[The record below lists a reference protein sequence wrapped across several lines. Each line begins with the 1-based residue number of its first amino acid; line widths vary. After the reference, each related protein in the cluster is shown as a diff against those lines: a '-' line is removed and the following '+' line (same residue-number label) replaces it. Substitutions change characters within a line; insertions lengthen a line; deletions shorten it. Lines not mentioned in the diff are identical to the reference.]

1 MERLQ
6 KVLARAGLGSR
17 RACEEL
23 IRSGRV
29 TVNGRLVTELGT
41 RVTPARDAIAVDG
54 KPLPAAP
61 APVYWMVN
69 KPRGF
74 VATVS
79 DPFASRTALQ
89 LLPEGQPRLFPVGR
103 LDADSEGLLLLT
115 NDGELA
121 LRLTHPRYALEKE
134 YLVLVRGLP
143 SDQALLSLREGL
155 PLDGR
160 LTAPAAVELLPEEP
174 SLAWLRGGGG
184 PMPGPRRNVWLRFVI
199 HEGRKRQIRR
209 MCQAVGHPVQRLAR
223 VRMGSLGLGALAPG
237 QARRLTAQEIAGLL
251 DVKGV
256 KANGSDCS
264 ALMLENDRGPHTAAA
279 NRGRRP

>member
-17 RACEEL
+17 RACEGL

-41 RVTPARDAIAVDG
+41 RVTLARDAIAVDG

-103 LDADSEGLLLLT
+103 LDEDSEGLLLLT

-134 YLVLVRGLP
+134 YLVLVRGRP

-155 PLDGR
+155 LLDGR
-160 LTAPAAVELLPEEP
+160 LTAPAVVELLPGEP
-174 SLAWLRGGGG
+174 SLAWLLGGGG
-184 PMPGPRRNVWLRFVI
+184 SMLESPRNAWLRFVI

-251 DVKGV
+251 DGKGAEV
-256 KANGSDCS
+256 DGSVCS
-264 ALMLENDRGPHTAAA
+264 ALMLEDDHSPHAAS
-279 NRGRRP
+279 R

>member
-29 TVNGRLVTELGT
+29 TVNGRLVIELGT
-41 RVTPARDAIAVDG
+41 RVDPARDAVTVDG

-61 APVYWMVN
+61 APVCWMVN

-79 DPFASRTALQ
+79 DPFAPRTALQ

-143 SDQALLSLREGL
+143 SGQALLSLREGL

-160 LTAPAAVELLPEEP
+160 LTAPAVVELLPGEP

-184 PMPGPRRNVWLRFVI
+184 SMPGSPRNVWLRFVI

-256 KANGSDCS
+256 KADGSVRS
-264 ALMLENDRGPHTAAA
+264 ALMLENDHSPHAAS
-279 NRGRRP
+279 R

>member
-29 TVNGRLVTELGT
+29 AVNGRVVIALGT
-41 RVTPARDAIAVDG
+41 RVDPARDTVAVDG

-79 DPFASRTALQ
+79 DLFAPRTVLQ

-160 LTAPAAVELLPEEP
+160 LTAPAVVGFLPGEP

-184 PMPGPRRNVWLRFVI
+184 SMLGSPRNVWLRFVI

-251 DVKGV
+251 DVKDV
-256 KANGSDCS
+256 KADGSVRS
-264 ALMLENDRGPHTAAA
+264 ALMLENDHSPHAAS
-279 NRGRRP
+279 R

>member
-41 RVTPARDAIAVDG
+41 RVEPARDAIAVDG

-160 LTAPAAVELLPEEP
+160 PTAPAAVELLPEEP

-184 PMPGPRRNVWLRFVI
+184 LTPGSPRNVWLRFVI

-223 VRMGSLGLGALAPG
+223 VRIGSLGLGALAPG
-237 QARRLTAQEIAGLL
+237 QVRRLTAQEIAGLL

-256 KANGSDCS
+256 KVTGFVRS
-264 ALMLENDRGPHTAAA
+264 AQILENSKGPHAAS
-279 NRGRRP
+279 R